1 MKLIPIGGLGEFGA
15 NSLLLSSTSDESVL
29 LDAGA
34 AFSDVELFGVAYEV
48 PDFAALPAPPAALL
62 LTHGHDDHFK
72 GVTHLASAFPKVPAY
87 GSPATIA
94 RLRVAGGANAA
105 PLPAAYTFP
114 NGAMRL
120 GEGWEVE
127 PLAVSHSIP
136 GTVMLRLQI
145 DGVRVVTATD
155 VRLAPSALGEITPLE
170 ALSGWGRDGVEVALL
185 DSTNALVTT
194 PPPSETAVAATLA
207 ELVRGARGAVVGV
220 TFASHAGRFL
230 QFAQAAV
237 AAGRVVVPLGRGL
250 DEMLAVQGAIG
261 GFALPPGTVRAAR
274 ELPRLPRERLVI
286 VATGSQGEGGAAFT
300 RLAADGIPCFGLQA
314 GDLVIHAAR
323 TIPGH
328 ERRLA
333 ALLDHCVRRG
343 ATVVTSEQLPVHTSG
358 HPHRGELDELL
369 EALRPRWVLPVH
381 GRRRHLE
388 AAAALARRHGCGTV
402 VVENGQPLEW
412 RNGELRPLGNPLAI
426 GRVLVSDGG
435 TVVDSGVLRE
445 RRALAR
451 NGVVSV
457 VLPRSPMGGNGFG
470 EPELSAVGLALA
482 ERERRDLVAGLREE
496 LRRATAERRSG
507 TDDLRSTM
515 TRWLRGELRR
525 RHSCRPAVL
534 IAIVG

>member
-1 MKLIPIGGLGEFGA
+1 MRLIPIGGLGEFGA
-15 NSLLLSSTSDESVL
+15 NSLLLSSTSDERVL

-34 AFSDVELFGVAYEV
+34 AFSDRELFGVAYEV
-48 PDFAALPAPPAALL
+48 PDFAALSVPPAALL

-72 GVTHLASAFPKVPAY
+72 GVTHLASAFPEVPAY
-87 GSPATIA
+87 GSPATVA
-94 RLRVAGGANAA
+94 RLRVAGDADAA
-105 PLPAAYTFP
+105 LLPPAHTFP
-114 NGAMRL
+114 NVSML
-120 GEGWEVE
+120 SGEGWEVE

-155 VRLAPSALGEITPLE
+155 VRLAPSALGEVTPRETLR
-170 ALSGWGRDGVEVALL
+170 SWGQDGVEVALL

-194 PPPSETAVAATLA
+194 PPPSEAEVAATLA
-207 ELVRGARGAVVGV
+207 ELVAGARGAVVGV

-250 DEMLAVQGAIG
+250 DEMLAVQMAIG
-261 GFALPPGTVRAAR
+261 GFAVPPGTVRAAR
-274 ELPRLPRERLVI
+274 ELPCLPRERLVL
-286 VATGSQGEGGAAFT
+286 VTTGSQGESGAAFT
-300 RLAADGIPCFGLQA
+300 RLAADNIPGFRLQP

-343 ATVVTSEQLPVHTSG
+343 AAVVTAEQAPVHASG

-369 EALRPRWVLPVH
+369 EALRPRWVVPVH

-388 AAAALARRHGCGTV
+388 AAAALARRHGCSTV

-412 RNGELRPLGNPLAI
+412 RNGELRPLANLLAI

-435 TVVDSGVLRE
+435 TTVDPGVLRE
-445 RRALAR
+445 RRVLAR
-451 NGVVSV
+451 SGVVSV
-457 VLPRSPMGGNGFG
+457 VIPRGQASGNGFG
-470 EPELSAVGLALA
+470 EPELSFVGLALA
-482 ERERRDLVAGLREE
+482 ERERRYLVTGLRAE
-496 LRRATAERRSG
+496 LRRATAQRCGGE
-507 TDDLRSTM
+507 DDLRSTM

-534 IAIVG
+534 VAFVG